1 MNEVSL
7 NSSFYFHVKTTSAS
21 FLEVVFLLL
30 LIRSSNV
37 ATLPL
42 GFKVLLDGP
51 IPSTH
56 QVLGWPRGTIGVFY
70 LFGQAG

>member
-7 NSSFYFHVKTTSAS
+7 NSSFYFYVKTTSAS
-21 FLEVVFLLL
+21 FLEVVFLL
-30 LIRSSNV
+30 IRFSNV
-37 ATLPL
+37 ASLPL

-56 QVLGWPRGTIGVFY
+56 QVLGWSRGTIGVFNF
-70 LFGQAG
+70 FGQAG